1 MGKPNLTVD
10 ASIPTQTGRNNSQC
24 NLVVR
29 AMITMAGTMV
39 MFLNRQNTFYF
50 RHCHDG
56 QKPAEK
62 QEQGAE
68 QSKTSNQHSDVEY
81 GWSEVTPR

>member
-1 MGKPNLTVD
+1 
-10 ASIPTQTGRNNSQC
+10 
-24 NLVVR
+24 
-29 AMITMAGTMV
+29 MAGTMV